1 MLDDMSEPPPPPS
14 IQPETLVSEVLARWP
29 QTAPVF
35 VKYRMSCIGCE
46 MSIFEAL
53 ADAACIYQLDPAG
66 FVEEIRRAADV
77 SAADAA
83 IHE

>member
-1 MLDDMSEPPPPPS
+1 MNEPLSPSS

-35 VKYRMSCIGCE
+35 LKHRMNCIGCE

-53 ADAACIYQLDPAG
+53 ADAARIYQMDAPG
-66 FVEEIRRAADV
+66 FVEEIRQAALA
-77 SAADAA
+77 SPAAGD
-83 IHE
+83 E